1 MNLLKLFEDVGLN
14 DIDFESFRKQIEN
27 YAESAAAQ
35 ARLDALHWKQR
46 YENSNE
52 LAKSYMKEFEKHG
65 LASKRDAQVVTKVD
79 AKQVTEMMSKV
90 EYTYST
96 PEGINNVLCIAKLPD
111 GYTLAIGQGS
121 CIYGPNFD
129 NVRGMQVALENA
141 KRMAEDACWQYQGIL
156 LREQLIAKG
165 VIHD

>member
-1 MNLLKLFEDVGLN
+1 M
-14 DIDFESFRKQIEN
+14 
-27 YAESAAAQ
+27 
-35 ARLDALHWKQR
+35 
-46 YENSNE
+46 SNE
-52 LAKSYMKEFEKHG
+52 EL
-65 LASKRDAQVVTKVD
+65 QTKVD
-79 AKQVTEMMSKV
+79 FSKV
-90 EYTYST
+90 KAMMDKVVYTFNK

-129 NVRGMQVALENA
+129 SVRGMQVALENA

-165 VIHD
+165 LIND